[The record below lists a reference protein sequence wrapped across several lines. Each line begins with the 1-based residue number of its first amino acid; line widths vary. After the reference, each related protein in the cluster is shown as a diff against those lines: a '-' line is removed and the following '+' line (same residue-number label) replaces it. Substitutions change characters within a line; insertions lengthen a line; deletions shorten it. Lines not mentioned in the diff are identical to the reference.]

1 MADKIV
7 TTDNLIGAPAVK
19 EPDVLPDG
27 TERKSSYDAATEGT
41 PGAADGTKTDLG
53 GVPLVTF
60 EERTANMSDI
70 DRMREYF
77 AERPKVT
84 VFIPA
89 DQDEHVIINGYGFH
103 LKRGEQ
109 VEVPIDVAEV
119 LRDAWKGRAGVNVT
133 RHMETQ
139 RF

>member
-7 TTDNLIGAPAVK
+7 TTDNVHAAPATA
-19 EPDVLPDG
+19 EPEVLPDG
-27 TERKSSYDAATEGT
+27 TVRKSSFDAATQGT
-41 PGAADGTKTDLG
+41 PGAADGTKSDLG
-53 GVPLVTF
+53 GVPLTTVS
-60 EERTANMSDI
+60 ERAQNLSDI
-70 DRMREYF
+70 DRMRDYF
-77 AERPKVT
+77 ATRPKVS

-119 LRDAWKGRAGVNVT
+119 LRDAWRGRAGANVV
-133 RHMETQ
+133 RQIETQ
-139 RF
+139 EF